1 MKKTKYFDFRRKQ
14 PDRKDIK
21 VEWIQRVLDSPLQTE
36 IQTDGRK
43 KLWGRIEEVDK
54 YLRVVVLEDGET
66 VHNAFFDRSFKGEKK

>member
-1 MKKTKYFDFRRKQ
+1 MKKTKYFDFSSQQ

-21 VEWIQRVLDSPLQTE
+21 VEWIQRVLDSPLQIE

>member
-1 MKKTKYFDFRRKQ
+1 M
-14 PDRKDIK
+14 
-21 VEWIQRVLDSPLQTE
+21 
-36 IQTDGRK
+36 

>member
-1 MKKTKYFDFRRKQ
+1 MKKTKYFDFRKQQ

>member
-1 MKKTKYFDFRRKQ
+1 MDS
-14 PDRKDIK
+14 
-21 VEWIQRVLDSPLQTE
+21 EGLNSPLRTE
-36 IQTDGRK
+36 IQTDGRM

>member
-1 MKKTKYFDFRRKQ
+1 MKKTKYFDFRRQQ

-43 KLWGRIEEVDK
+43 KLWGRIEEVAK

>member
-1 MKKTKYFDFRRKQ
+1 MKKTKYFDFRKQ
-14 PDRKDIK
+14 QPARKDIK

>member
-1 MKKTKYFDFRRKQ
+1 MKKTKYFDFRRQQ

-43 KLWGRIEEVDK
+43 KLWGRIEEVGK